1 MKSSLF
7 FLSLPALGLAFPQLM
22 GANSKDDIVKMLEE
36 KRLAEKAEKRQSS
49 GLSGLVGTVGTVL
62 NDAAG
67 LTASLAASVNP
78 DNLRPEPGYT
88 FQAPGPNDS
97 RGPCPGL
104 NLLAN
109 YGYLPRDGYVTY
121 AEVLEATAR
130 GFNMGADLATV
141 LAVFAV
147 LANGDIPTESFY
159 LGSGPGSI
167 GGLNRHSTV
176 EADISPTREDYY
188 NGCGDNHHLSSRIA
202 KELVAT
208 AKSSA
213 AKDFGL
219 PTMAEHYATV
229 SKFSQKYNPYIYYFP
244 FPSIVSTGA
253 FAFYPRFFSN
263 GTYGDGGVAN
273 YESISSIVGFKYDEA
288 SGEYKYVPEQWPENW
303 YRRSTEY
310 GAVEVLEDILTY
322 IIPANVVGEPIGQLG
337 TTNVNLNTLLCDAVQ
352 GFNSITPLALAG
364 DAAEVE
370 DGISWALSK
379 LTLLPALSGTTL
391 GCPVGTLS
399 PDETNFFSQYFDKT
413 GSPLHEPPAE
423 VRNAGNNTYNQIYF
437 TEAPTSPQCA
447 FNG

>member
-7 FLSLPALGLAFPQLM
+7 FLSLPVLGLAFPQFM
-22 GANSKDDIVKMLEE
+22 GVDSKDEIVKMLKE
-36 KRLAEKAEKRQSS
+36 KRVAEKAEKRQL
-49 GLSGLVGTVGTVL
+49 LSTVGTAL

-67 LTASLAASVNP
+67 LTASLASSVDP

-121 AEVLEATAR
+121 AQVVDATAR
-130 GFNMGADLATV
+130 GFNMGADLSTI
-141 LAVFAV
+141 LAVFAIE
-147 LANGDIPTESFY
+147 ANGDIPTESFY

-188 NGCGDNHHLSSRIA
+188 NGCGDNHHVSSRIV

-208 AKSSA
+208 AQGSA
-213 AKDFGL
+213 DKDFGL
-219 PTMAEHYATV
+219 PTMGQHYATV
-229 SKFSQKYNPYIYYFP
+229 SKFSQTYNPYIYYFP

-253 FAFYPRFFSN
+253 FAFYPNFFSN
-263 GTYGDGGVAN
+263 GTYGAGGVAN
-273 YESISSIVGFKYDEA
+273 YESISSIVGFQYDEA
-288 SGEYKYVPEQWPENW
+288 SGEYEYVPEKWPENW

-310 GAVEVLEDILTY
+310 GAIDVLRDIIAT

-337 TTNVNLNTLLCDAVQ
+337 TTNLNADTILCDVMQ

-364 DAAEVE
+364 DAAFAEE
-370 DGISWALSK
+370 GITWAAAK
-379 LTLLPALSGTTL
+379 LAPFLADTTL
-391 GCPVGTLS
+391 GCPTGTLS
-399 PDETNFFSQYFDKT
+399 PDASTFFSAYFNKT
-413 GSPLHEPPAE
+413 GGPLNEPPAE
-423 VRNAGNNTYNQIYF
+423 VANSGNNTYNKIYF
-437 TEAPTSPQCA
+437 TEAPTSPQC
-447 FNG
+447 NVG